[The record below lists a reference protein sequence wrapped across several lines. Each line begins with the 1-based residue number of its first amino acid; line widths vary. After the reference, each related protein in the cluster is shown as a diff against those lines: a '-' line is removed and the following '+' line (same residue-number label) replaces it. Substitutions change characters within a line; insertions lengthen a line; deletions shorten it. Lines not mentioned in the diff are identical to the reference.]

1 MSHLET
7 MLIAGY
13 NLPSLERWSDKYL
26 VETMGNRL
34 LSVAVTPN
42 GLGFG
47 V

>member
-1 MSHLET
+1 MSHLEP

-13 NLPSLERWSDKYL
+13 KLPSLQRWSDKYL
-26 VETMGNRL
+26 VDTMGDRL